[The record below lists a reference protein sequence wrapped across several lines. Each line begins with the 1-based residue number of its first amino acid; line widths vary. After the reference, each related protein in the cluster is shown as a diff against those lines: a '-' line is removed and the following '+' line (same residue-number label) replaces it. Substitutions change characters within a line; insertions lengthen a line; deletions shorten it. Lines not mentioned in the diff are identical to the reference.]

1 MARLDGEMEGLVGG
15 LVGGV
20 ATNSL
25 QLRELVKEGVEVL
38 DLLGGG

>member
-25 QLRELVKEGVEVL
+25 QLRELVEEGVEVL

>member
-25 QLRELVKEGVEVL
+25 QLRELVEEGVEVL
-38 DLLGGG
+38 DLLEGG